1 MFKNIFK
8 KKKKESSNEEN
19 ILIASLLMHAAKIYE
34 NYTEI

>member
-19 ILIASLLMHAAKIYE
+19 ILIESLLMQAEKIDE
-34 NYTEI
+34 NYT